1 MVSSVE
7 EDEVTFLIADGGEP
21 TKSVRKSGK
30 SIKAADKA
38 ASVESGGEK
47 TVCVKLGQIEKA
59 RLIPQI

>member
-1 MVSSVE
+1 
-7 EDEVTFLIADGGEP
+7 
-21 TKSVRKSGK
+21 VRKSGK